1 MTSGVGSVSV
11 VGNSC
16 GPVVAGHIACPCLVP
31 VAAVPDNGAGAK
43 EAEYSHTKVTV
54 VASNVAGLERWRPAA
69 ELHMTVPCPPLQPVG
84 EGSPDRRKPGI
95 WPSVARCQ
103 AQELVVLD
111 VRLNSTVAEAGEQ
124 KKDLTRQKTEVVQ
137 LWSEHFARELKALNA
152 KSNNTEIQL
161 EEQGAEVGKLRAMV
175 DNLKKVEVVAL
186 WREHYAQA
194 RELEVLIS
202 RSNNTEIQLQEQES
216 EVVELRGEVD
226 ELKKASS

>member
-1 MTSGVGSVSV
+1 MVLVISLCGAQTQITVSEDETRI
-11 VGNSC
+11 NE
-16 GPVVAGHIACPCLVP
+16 
-31 VAAVPDNGAGAK
+31 AGASDK
-43 EAEYSHTKVTV
+43 QTTSQADIWTELRELRAGVKKIGAVAVEHKMELTAARSQVTALGARLR
-54 VASNVAGLERWRPAA
+54 AS
-69 ELHMTVPCPPLQPVG
+69 
-84 EGSPDRRKPGI
+84 
-95 WPSVARCQ
+95 Q